1 MTVDPRIGDLE
12 NQIAALRYRIAE
24 LESQAERP
32 EQHIVQRLLGE
43 GVLLESIPDIVC
55 ISDREHRILYLN
67 RTVAPHRVEDLIGTC
82 SLDHIEEHA
91 RPEYIATCERAFA
104 TGMPQT
110 LEMQTLSGYW
120 WHTRLAPIQTDLGT
134 LLIGTSAD
142 ITLRKRSEAALR
154 QTENRLRHAIEASG
168 MGTWTWDHAT
178 AKNTWDE
185 TVCTIF
191 GIAPDQ
197 VPLSYEEF
205 LAHVHPEDREDV
217 AASVTHY
224 FNTGIF
230 RDQRYRIVRPDGEV
244 RHLLSKGTPLRDE
257 LGNLVAL
264 RGGIFDVTEQ
274 KRLEEQLRQVQKM
287 DAIGQLTAGIA
298 HNFNNL
304 LSVILPNVTLG
315 RARANQ
321 EVLGHLADIEHA
333 ANRAAEMIRQLM
345 LFARPEGHDKK
356 SPIDIVATS
365 RRTVEICGTTF
376 DRKISIDLE
385 AAENMPA
392 VAAHGGQIEQVL
404 LNICLNARDAFAQAE
419 TESPHIQ
426 IRIDRGS
433 PGMVRIRVSDNGPG
447 MDEATRSRVFE
458 PFFTTK
464 AVGHGTGLG
473 LASAYAMVMEHHGRI
488 RCESRPGDGSIFEIE
503 LPAVERTDPPSVGRP
518 VESFEQGAGTVLI
531 VDDEPLVRRAV
542 RGILER
548 GGYKVLESA
557 DGIEGLATF
566 AQRRD
571 SIDLV
576 LLDQSMPGL
585 SGDQV
590 LLRLMEIAPH
600 LPVVLLSGLPGP
612 AARLVKATAVLTK
625 PADAST
631 LLCTIRDGIALKRRA
646 HRETASTQ

>member
-1 MTVDPRIGDLE
+1 MTVDPRIGALE
-12 NQIAALRYRIAE
+12 EEIASLRRKLAE
-24 LESQAERP
+24 LEQRPERP
-32 EQHIVQRLLGE
+32 EQDVLRRLLGE
-43 GVLLESIPDIVC
+43 RVVLENIPDVVC
-55 ISDREHRILYLN
+55 IMDREHRILYLN
-67 RTVAPHRVEDLIGTC
+67 RTVPPRRVEDLVGTC
-82 SLDHIEEHA
+82 ALDYIEENA
-91 RPEYIATCERAFA
+91 RADYAATCERAWA
-104 TGMPQT
+104 TGVPHSLQVQT
-110 LEMQTLSGYW
+110 QSGYW
-120 WHTRLAPIQTDLGT
+120 WEARLVPVKTEAGM
-134 LLIGTSAD
+134 LLLGTSAD
-142 ITLRKRSEAALR
+142 VTQRKRSEAALR
-154 QTENRLRHAIEASG
+154 ESESRLRHAIEASG
-168 MGTWTWDHAT
+168 MGTWTWDNAT
-178 AKNTWDE
+178 AKNMWDD
-185 TVCTIF
+185 TLCAIF
-191 GIAPDQ
+191 GITPAQ
-197 VPLSYEEF
+197 VPAGYLEF
-205 LAHVHPEDREDV
+205 LAYVHPEDRDEVAGSVED
-217 AASVTHY
+217 Y
-224 FNTGIF
+224 FKTGIF
-230 RDQRYRIVRPDGEV
+230 RDQRYRIIRPDGEV
-244 RHLLSKGTPLRDE
+244 RHLVSKGTALRDE
-257 LGNLVAL
+257 DGNLVAL

-321 EVLGHLADIEHA
+321 EVLGHLSDIEHA

-345 LFARPEGHDKK
+345 LFARPEGQDKK
-356 SPIDIVATS
+356 TPIDIVATS

-385 AAENMPA
+385 AADNVPA
-392 VAAHGGQIEQVL
+392 VAAHAGQIEQVL

-419 TESPHIQ
+419 TDSPRIQ
-426 IRIDRGS
+426 ILIDRGS

-473 LASAYAMVMEHHGRI
+473 LASAYAMVMDHHGRI
-488 RCESRPGDGSIFEIE
+488 RCESRPGEGSTFELE
-503 LPAVERTDPPSVGRP
+503 LPAVEVTEPPTVRKTS
-518 VESFEQGAGTVLI
+518 ESFERGSGTVLI

-548 GGYKVLESA
+548 GGYKVLESV
-557 DGIEGLATF
+557 DGIDGLEMFT
-566 AQRRD
+566 QKRE

-590 LLRLMEIAPH
+590 LLRLMEMAPQV
-600 LPVVLLSGLPGP
+600 PVVLLSGLPGP
-612 AARLVKATAVLTK
+612 AARLGHATAVLTK

-631 LLCTIRDGIALKRRA
+631 LLCTIRDGIALKKRA
-646 HRETASTQ
+646 QQPTK